1 MLGLLSSSSFS
12 ALTKLWRKFISNIC
26 IPVKYKTNQTNELK
40 IRIVKLFF
48 KENSKLASK
57 WMVAKGP
64 FLKGTATCGKYKCPW
79 SNFVKEPNNGSDV
92 KNYQNEDK
100 IPD

>member
-1 MLGLLSSSSFS
+1 MFVN
-12 ALTKLWRKFISNIC
+12 TKQTNNVC
-26 IPVKYKTNQTNELK
+26 KYKTNQTNELK

-64 FLKGTATCGKYKCPW
+64 FLKGTAMCGTYKCPW
-79 SNFVKEPNNGSDV
+79 SNFVKEPNNGCDV
-92 KNYQNEDK
+92 RNYQNEDK
-100 IPD
+100 IKD

>member
-1 MLGLLSSSSFS
+1 MCNSQIQ
-12 ALTKLWRKFISNIC
+12 TKPNQWVKNKNI
-26 IPVKYKTNQTNELK
+26 
-40 IRIVKLFF
+40 KLFF

-64 FLKGTATCGKYKCPW
+64 FLKGTAMCGTYKCPW

-92 KNYQNEDK
+92 RNYQNEDK